1 MKRKL
6 MTKIISS
13 FLVAGTL
20 LFMAPSSKASADIMF
35 NMISRAAKT
44 CSSIQMEQQKILSR
58 GSMVTPSRPSIP
70 TPISIPQIQQKKNL
84 ATFAIDSYIEHS
96 TDHKQ
101 SEEIVHRSNLPIT
114 ILTWMSGYG
123 NVTGVSIDGVALD
136 SALVG
141 KAAYDNVDIDT
152 RCMEFITLD
161 DSTISALNNGKHKVV
176 VSCTGLSGSSFVT
189 FTDDFTF
196 DLEN

>member
-13 FLVAGTL
+13 FLVAGIL

-35 NMISRAAKT
+35 NMIYRAAQT
-44 CSSIQMEQQKILSR
+44 CSSIQIEQQKILNR
-58 GSMVTPSRPSIP
+58 GSMVTPSRPYVP
-70 TPISIPQIQQKKNL
+70 TPIPVPEIQKKNNL
-84 ATFAIDSYIEHS
+84 ATFAIDSYIEHGTS
-96 TDHKQ
+96 HKV
-101 SEEIVHRSNLPIT
+101 SDEIVHRSNLPIT

-123 NVTGVSIDGVALD
+123 NVTGVSLDGVALD

-141 KAAYDNVDIDT
+141 KVAYDNVDMDT

-161 DSTISALNNGKHKVV
+161 DSIISALKNGKHKVV
-176 VSCTGLSGSSFVT
+176 VSCTGLNGSSFVT